1 MKNEENQKQNKEALN
16 RKAAVA
22 AVFNIIAQLLVRGI
36 SFILTPIY
44 TRLVSTA
51 QYGDIRTY
59 ESWLLILGPILS
71 LSMYRSVSRAKY
83 DFRDRFEE
91 YVSSVQGL
99 SYIVIGLF
107 YLIVTFFF
115 RSAYMDFLNLDRIM
129 YLFMILYTFS
139 HTSVFYYQTRERH
152 MLRYK
157 QSVALTSLMM
167 IPATVLSVA
176 LLYWG
181 NRSHLYD
188 QLVDL
193 RVIGYYT
200 PQIIGGMLVAFLIWK
215 QGRYTVDTGFW
226 KYAVLYSLPLIP
238 ETLSIQVMNQ
248 ADKIMIRSMVGSE
261 MTGIFSLGTTVSFI
275 IWIVE
280 DAAWNAWMPWLY
292 EKLDREEIPDIQKPW
307 DYIVYL
313 FGFIS
318 WALVILAPELVFIL
332 GGSKY
337 RESIYLVAPM
347 VTGTLFR
354 FFSYA
359 FSAVENYQKKTVYC
373 TLGSVTAMFINL
385 ALNYLAIKHIGY
397 QAVAY
402 TTTISYFML
411 MVLQGYLEK
420 KVCGMRCVSYGKMI
434 VLSLL
439 FWAVNE
445 VTIYSYRL
453 PFYFRWIVFAVVSV
467 AVLWKML
474 PQLKDIWIK
483 LRRKK

>member
-1 MKNEENQKQNKEALN
+1 MNKTDINKKELN

-22 AVFNIIAQLLVRGI
+22 GFFYIFAQLLVRGV
-36 SFILTPIY
+36 SFIFTPVY

-51 QYGDIRTY
+51 QYGEIRTY

-71 LSMYRSVSRAKY
+71 LSMYKSVARAKF

-91 YVSSVQGL
+91 YVSSAQGL

-107 YLIVTFFF
+107 YLLVTLFF
-115 RSAYMDFLNLDRIM
+115 RKSYMDFLGLDWIM
-129 YLFMILYTFS
+129 YLFMILYTFA
-139 HTSVFYYQTRERH
+139 HTSVFYYQGREGH
-152 MLRYK
+152 MLRYR
-157 QSVALTSLMM
+157 QSVILTSMMM
-167 IPATVLSVA
+167 IPATILSIG

-181 NRSHLYD
+181 NQKQLYD

-193 RVIGYYT
+193 RVIGYYS
-200 PQIIGGMLVAFLIWK
+200 PQIIGGLLVAFIVWK
-215 QGRYTVDTGFW
+215 QARFVVDRKFW

-238 ETLSIQVMNQ
+238 ETLSIQIMNQ
-248 ADKIMIRSMVGSE
+248 ADKIMIRRMVGSE
-261 MTGIFSLGTTVSFI
+261 MTGLFSLGTTVSFI

-280 DAAWNAWMPWLY
+280 DAAWHAWMPWLY
-292 EKLDREEIPDIQKPW
+292 EKMDRDEVKDIQKPW

-318 WALVILAPELVFIL
+318 WALVILAPELIFIL
-332 GGSKY
+332 GGKKY
-337 RESIYLVAPM
+337 KSSIYLVAPM

-373 TLGSVTAMFINL
+373 ALGSVTAMLINL
-385 ALNYLAIKHIGY
+385 VLNYFAIKYVGY

-411 MVLQGYLEK
+411 MVLQGFLEK

-439 FWAVNE
+439 FWAANE
-445 VTIYSYRL
+445 VTVYSYQM
-453 PFYFRWIVFAVVSV
+453 PFYFRWLVFAVISAV
-467 AVLWKML
+467 VLWKML
-474 PQLKDIWIK
+474 PQLKIIWLNI
-483 LRRKK
+483 RRKKKRV